1 MKTRP
6 FILTLLFFILLIAFI
21 TNPGREKHAENATQ
35 ILISQNIEKEENSGM
50 MGGLV
55 GTFVKETVSGNIEIK
70 NYYLFSKS
78 HIYSERRNLKLD
90 LGFGIFGQVMPIASE
105 EELIAYEKAPT
116 TEKKNTQGA
125 ATTPDNKKA
134 VQEESNEI
142 IRDNKVPKLKED
154 TPTTDA
160 LESILGEPEREV
172 DTENSYYGSGSD

>member
-1 MKTRP
+1 MKTIP
-6 FILTLLFFILLIAFI
+6 FVLTLLLFIILIAFI

-35 ILISQNIEKEENSGM
+35 ILISQDIEKEGNWGM

-78 HIYSERRNLKLD
+78 HIYSERRDLKLD

-116 TEKKNTQGA
+116 AEKKENRGG
-125 ATTPDNKKA
+125 ATTPKSIKA
-134 VQEESNEI
+134 AQEESNGI
-142 IRDNKVPKLKED
+142 IRDNKVPETKQDKA
-154 TPTTDA
+154 TTDA
-160 LESILGEPEREV
+160 LKSILGESEREV
-172 DTENSYYGSGSD
+172 ETENSY